1 MARDTY
7 AEYKD
12 RFIAPVTVAKVG
24 AAWVVVKDKNG
35 KTYNLTQ
42 FGVKGIKNLKKGTR
56 AELHVRESKHFT
68 FYHLR

>member
-1 MARDTY
+1 MSKDTY

-12 RFIAPVTVAKVG
+12 KFIAPVTVTKAG
-24 AAWVVVKDKNG
+24 HWVVVKDNNG

-56 AELHVRESKHFT
+56 AELHVRESKYFT